1 MEEPQGKGRYI
12 CMAFLKGAA
21 CLVLS
26 RHPIE
31 LAVPGSVQKGRAV
44 QSISLTAQED

>member
-1 MEEPQGKGRYI
+1 
-12 CMAFLKGAA
+12 MAFLKGAA
-21 CLVLS
+21 HLVLS

-31 LAVPGSVQKGRAV
+31 WAIPGSIRKGRAV